1 MLNFFFSNIKPTFV
15 QEETINEGFVFITK
29 AFVFINEAFV
39 FRSEAFILSIH
50 SKKGKSY
57 QGRALVLI
65 ASVSKIESYLCRK
78 ELFHHRGHRE
88 HRGYNY
94 L

>member
-29 AFVFINEAFV
+29 AFVFIN
-39 FRSEAFILSIH
+39 
-50 SKKGKSY
+50 
-57 QGRALVLI
+57 
-65 ASVSKIESYLCRK
+65 CN
-78 ELFHHRGHRE
+78 FH
-88 HRGYNY
+88 